1 MKYLLISNEYSSRV
15 IIGEEEDLL
24 KILDLHTETISKIKK
39 AIDAAYQ
46 EYIYESRRPASD
58 FGITKTL
65 EAQKRVEKL
74 NDTYRSTTRNLI
86 NSYELYECNMQM
98 QEAISPEGFLNAEN
112 KLESENV
119 LWSTITKDFQTIQNA
134 KSISELNQN
143 PTTIGLQDLEKFAFA
158 LTFLLNQ
165 CVVINS
171 SNEIIYVKGSVPYLI
186 HSQGRTTN
194 NIFKTSYC
202 ICTNYITC

>member
-98 QEAISPEGFLNAEN
+98 QEATSPEGCLNAEN
-112 KLESENV
+112 KL
-119 LWSTITKDFQTIQNA
+119 
-134 KSISELNQN
+134 
-143 PTTIGLQDLEKFAFA
+143 DL
-158 LTFLLNQ
+158 
-165 CVVINS
+165 
-171 SNEIIYVKGSVPYLI
+171 LI
-186 HSQGRTTN
+186 DN
-194 NIFKTSYC
+194 
-202 ICTNYITC
+202 